1 MDASI
6 LTHWISML
14 PPTYGWA
21 VHIALLFCV
30 ALIGYFIKKIV
41 YARLNHHIKKTA
53 YHWDSA
59 LVEASSIPLAL
70 GIWLLATINSV
81 EVLEVALKQQASLKP
96 VITVLHLCG
105 VILVT
110 WFLYR
115 FVRLYELSLINST
128 KSYDIMKIDIASKA
142 LRIGFFVITG
152 IIALSFFGVPLSA
165 LITLSGASA
174 VILGFASKDAL
185 ANFFGGLMIYLD
197 RPFKV
202 GDWISSPDREIEGVV
217 EQIGMRLT
225 RIRTFDRRPLYLP
238 NSVFSS
244 IAVVNPSRMSNRRIK
259 TDIGIRYDDAKK
271 MGAIVQDVET
281 MLKEHPEIDQRRFLM
296 VHFVEFGSSSLDFNV
311 YVFTKT
317 TDWAKYRAVQ
327 QDVFLKIIDII
338 DSHGAQIAYPTK
350 LTLYQKE
357 KPVDKG
363 FDHH

>member
-1 MDASI
+1 METNI
-6 LTHWISML
+6 LTHWISVL

-21 VHIALLFCV
+21 VHIALIFAV
-30 ALIGYFIKKIV
+30 ALVAYFIKKIA
-41 YARLNHHIKKTA
+41 YARLRHHVENTA
-53 YHWDSA
+53 HHWDTT
-59 LVEASSIPLAL
+59 LVEASSIPLSL
-70 GIWLLATINSV
+70 GIWLLAVVNST
-81 EVLEVALKQQASLKP
+81 EVIEIALNEKASLKP
-96 VITVLHLCG
+96 VITVLQLCG

-115 FVRLYELSLINST
+115 FVRLYELRLVNSK
-128 KSYDIMKIDIASKA
+128 KSYDIMKIDIVSKA
-142 LRIGFFVITG
+142 LRIGFFLITG

-202 GDWISSPDREIEGVV
+202 GDWIQSPDREIEGTV

-225 RIRTFDRRPLYLP
+225 RIRTFDKRPLYIP

-244 IAVVNPSRMSNRRIK
+244 IALINPSRMTNRQIK

-271 MGAIVQDVET
+271 MDAIVQDVEK
-281 MLKEHPEIDQRRFLM
+281 MLKEHPGIDQRRTLM
-296 VHFVEFGSSSLDFNV
+296 VHFVGFGPSSLDFNI
-311 YVFTKT
+311 YTFTKT
-317 TDWAKYRAVQ
+317 TDWGEFRSIQ
-327 QDVFLKIIDII
+327 QDVFLKVINII

-350 LTLYQKE
+350 LTLYQRENPIDGSSKR
-357 KPVDKG
+357 
-363 FDHH
+363 